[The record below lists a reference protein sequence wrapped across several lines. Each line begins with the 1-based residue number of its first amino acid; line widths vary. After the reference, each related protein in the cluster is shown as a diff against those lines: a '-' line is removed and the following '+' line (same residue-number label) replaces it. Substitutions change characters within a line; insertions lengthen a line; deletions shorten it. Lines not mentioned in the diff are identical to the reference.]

1 MSRLGQAKHIID
13 IYKKRSK
20 IKLAEYNQNNKALKF
35 IRHRF
40 DKDHRVKTP
49 YLIANNSR
57 WSPENLRLRTDILPI
72 NMLS

>member
-13 IYKKRSK
+13 MYKKRSK

-57 WSPENLRLRTDILPI
+57 
-72 NMLS
+72 